1 MLKRRL
7 LLVDQRM
14 VSIEHLGRDDLR
26 RTGWRRDG
34 HPLMA
39 MELVDGES
47 AGRQVMVRPQRNKR
61 RRSWWRRLLLLL
73 MMMSRAVTISR
84 RMAESSRIVQRVT
97 IGRWWRTDW
106 VLVMIARLLLLVNT
120 ISSPLVTLR
129 RRMVKWTRR
138 VVTIG
143 VRMVILMMAIKVRSA
158 AAAVCIRRRLLV
170 MTDEVHW
177 FVFNG
182 HGRFAMI
189 ARQISRLMAVRRR
202 RRRRALREKL
212 RENDRRYR
220 EAAIAWA
227 LRKSF
232 SSWHKLNHLFD
243 SATKSSPRGRRN
255 ASILLA
261 HLDVE

>member
-1 MLKRRL
+1 
-7 LLVDQRM
+7 
-14 VSIEHLGRDDLR
+14 
-26 RTGWRRDG
+26 
-34 HPLMA
+34 
-39 MELVDGES
+39 
-47 AGRQVMVRPQRNKR
+47 
-61 RRSWWRRLLLLL
+61 
-73 MMMSRAVTISR
+73 
-84 RMAESSRIVQRVT
+84 
-97 IGRWWRTDW
+97 
-106 VLVMIARLLLLVNT
+106 
-120 ISSPLVTLR
+120 
-129 RRMVKWTRR
+129 
-138 VVTIG
+138 
-143 VRMVILMMAIKVRSA
+143 MVILMMAIKVRSA

-189 ARQISRLMAVRRR
+189 ARQISRLMAVRR